1 MKSYQKVGL
10 VFLIVLLPLKS
21 YAVSISD
28 VYHKVAIVIAELDAL
43 KMHYAPDTKTRVP
56 GIQVGKTPVH
66 AYTKGLE
73 LLEKIQRFQQQN
85 KLPTLE
91 IPKLPS
97 KRVKSKNVLVIVD
110 LAEQEIAKI
119 VQSLNL
125 TVAQV
130 TAAKSSK
137 TASDVYQKIWRAS
150 YLMDAMVEPV
160 KASAVLR
167 NALMIEQGLIV
178 IAERMNK
185 PMQLPAVQ
193 SFIDKTPQ
201 DVTIQLFKLLYKLA
215 LIERKLKLK
224 PLVIPAFPV
233 GEIKSEDAYD
243 ASGNVIADIT
253 RITLKLKIAPM
264 SRQEIPQ
271 GQVSPSDVYA
281 QIVRLNSGA
290 QILLEKRSN

>member
-1 MKSYQKVGL
+1 MKNYQKIFT
-10 VFLIVLLPLKS
+10 VFLIFLFPIKS

-28 VYHKVAIVIAELDAL
+28 VYHKVAIVVAELDSL
-43 KMHYAPDTKTRVP
+43 KMHYAPDTDTRVP

-85 KLPTLE
+85 KLSPLV
-91 IPKLPS
+91 IPNLPS
-97 KRVKSKNVLVIVD
+97 KRVRSKNVLAIVD

-125 TVAQV
+125 SVAPV

-150 YLMDAMVEPV
+150 YLMDAMVEPIGS
-160 KASAVLR
+160 SAVLR
-167 NALMIEQGLIV
+167 NGLMIEQGLTV

-185 PMQLPAVQ
+185 PMQLPAAQ
-193 SFIDKTPQ
+193 SYSDKTSQ

-224 PLVIPAFPV
+224 PLVVPAFPV
-233 GEIKSEDAYD
+233 GKIKTEDAYD

-264 SRQEIPQ
+264 DRREIPR
-271 GQVSPSDVYA
+271 GQVSSSDVYA
-281 QIVRLNSGA
+281 QIVRLNAGA

>member
-1 MKSYQKVGL
+1 MKSYQKIGL

>member
-1 MKSYQKVGL
+1 MKNYQKIFF
-10 VFLIVLLPLKS
+10 VFLMLLLPLPT

-28 VYHKVAIVIAELDAL
+28 VYHKVRIVIAELDTL
-43 KMHYAPDTKTRVP
+43 KMHYAPNTPTRTP
-56 GIQVGKTPVH
+56 GIQVGKTSVH

-85 KLPTLE
+85 NLSTLQ

-97 KRVKSKNVLVIVD
+97 KRVKSKNVLVIID
-110 LAEQEIAKI
+110 QAEQEIGKI

-130 TAAKSSK
+130 TPAKSSK

-150 YLMDAMVEPV
+150 YLMDALVEPV
-160 KASAVLR
+160 APAAVMR

-185 PMQLPAVQ
+185 PMQLPGLQ
-193 SFIDKTPQ
+193 SVSDKTPQ

-224 PLVIPAFPV
+224 PLVVPAFPV
-233 GEIKSEDAYD
+233 GDIKPEDAYD
-243 ASGNVIADIT
+243 ATGNVIADVT

-264 SRQEIPQ
+264 TRREIPQ
-271 GQVSPSDVYA
+271 GKISPSDVYA
-281 QIVRLNSGA
+281 QIVRLNRGA